1 MHRQYR
7 NSGLRPFN
15 CSACIKISTADR
27 SESLALAIE
36 SIRQRMQQLRLRR
49 VGPQHSIESTAHCYP
64 YRDAGE
70 RIGDGPAK
78 VLRVEDTEVKR
89 VQKCDHH
96 IEPCANESLFFES
109 VRYQLRSRP

>member
-1 MHRQYR
+1 MHGQYR
-7 NSGLRPFN
+7 NSGLRPFS

-27 SESLALAIE
+27 SESLAVALE

-49 VGPQHSIESTAHCYP
+49 VGPQHGIESHEHCDP
-64 YRDAGE
+64 YRDARE

-89 VQKCDHH
+89 VQNSDHH
-96 IEPCANESLFFES
+96 IEPSRDQSLFFES
-109 VRYQLRSRP
+109 VRY